1 MSTLKVNT
9 IRHTGASSDA
19 VTLATD
25 GTCTAKI
32 TNSLSNRNKI
42 INGAQVVDQR
52 GLATEATPA
61 HDAYLT
67 DRWNAHLSQ
76 GSKYKVQQVTE
87 SPAGFTN
94 SLKVTSLSAYTPLAA
109 DYFLINQYIEGYN
122 MSDLGWG
129 AVGAKTVT
137 ISFWV
142 RSSVT
147 GNYALA
153 LRQPWNRA
161 QNQSYTISSA
171 DTWEKKSLTF
181 TGDTSG
187 TWNTTNGQGMSVGF
201 ILGGGSNYEATSGSW
216 GAGSHFRFSGATNLV
231 ATNAATFY
239 VTGVQLE
246 VGDVAT
252 DFEHRSYG
260 DELARCQRYCYEH
273 LLGANQYAS
282 IMLGGYY
289 NSSRIYGSIKFPV
302 TMRTAPT
309 MVCSDIADAFNC
321 YRDGG
326 VDFVNEFHIDSAN
339 NVGPNA
345 AEILNDTDASGT
357 AGHATIIRRGSNSTT
372 TFRFEAEL

>member
-1 MSTLKVNT
+1 MSQLKVNS
-9 IRHTGASSDA
+9 IRHTSPSSDA
-19 VTLATD
+19 VTLASD

-32 TNSLSNRNKI
+32 TNNLSNRNKI

-61 HDAYLT
+61 HDQYLT

-87 SPAGFTN
+87 SPVGFTN
-94 SLKVTSLSAYTPLAA
+94 SLKVTSLSAYTPVAA

-137 ISFWV
+137 ISFWE

-153 LRQPWNRA
+153 LRQPCNRA

-216 GAGSHFRFSGATNLV
+216 GAGSHFRFNGATNLV
-231 ATNAATFY
+231 STNAATFY

>member
-19 VTLATD
+19 VTLASD

-32 TNSLSNRNKI
+32 TNNLSNRNKI

-61 HDAYLT
+61 HDQYLT

-94 SLKVTSLSAYTPLAA
+94 SLKVTSLSAYTPVAA

-231 ATNAATFY
+231 STNAATFY
-239 VTGVQLE
+239 ITGVQLE

-252 DFEHRSYG
+252 DFEHRSYS
-260 DELARCQRYCYEH
+260 DELARCHRYYYKHVEGNSKVISLGFSSATNQVSGYIQFPVPMRSSPSIDH
-273 LLGANQYAS
+273 TNGDNYYRLGAGN
-282 IMLGGYY
+282 LGGDKYVDGAWAVTGTTDQ
-289 NSSRIYGSIKFPV
+289 STRIYATPQS
-302 TMRTAPT
+302 T
-309 MVCSDIADAFNC
+309 
-321 YRDGG
+321 
-326 VDFVNEFHIDSAN
+326 
-339 NVGPNA
+339 
-345 AEILNDTDASGT
+345 LT
-357 AGHATIIRRGSNSTT
+357 AGEPGLVETT
-372 TFRFEAEL
+372 NASAYLAFSSEL

>member
-260 DELARCQRYCYEH
+260 DELARCQRYYETHNH
-273 LLGANQYAS
+273 LTTAKTTDGDVTSYWSTITSNDSNTLVVSTGIIYKVPKRAS
-282 IMLGGYY
+282 PTVTIY
-289 NSSRIYGSIKFPV
+289 NSSDTSTAARVNAQGTERTVNATYGGPHALTRIYVLGASAGNYV
-302 TMRTAPT
+302 TY
-309 MVCSDIADAFNC
+309 NW
-321 YRDGG
+321 
-326 VDFVNEFHIDSAN
+326 E
-339 NVGPNA
+339 
-345 AEILNDTDASGT
+345 AS
-357 AGHATIIRRGSNSTT
+357 
-372 TFRFEAEL
+372 AEL

>member
-239 VTGVQLE
+239 ITGVQLE
-246 VGDVAT
+246 TGDVAT

-260 DELARCQRYCYEH
+260 DELQRCMRYYQAFPIEPKSDSYTPINNSLVIPYNTSNAYWCPDFRPPLRAPSSVSYTGN
-273 LLGANQYAS
+273 LRFNGDGVSSVGMTGAGVFHNGCSSVFMHVNCSAGFTSTEPVILS
-282 IMLGGYY
+282 I
-289 NSSRIYGSIKFPV
+289 
-302 TMRTAPT
+302 
-309 MVCSDIADAFNC
+309 
-321 YRDGG
+321 
-326 VDFVNEFHIDSAN
+326 N
-339 NVGPNA
+339 NDPNA
-345 AEILNDTDASGT
+345 KFKFD
-357 AGHATIIRRGSNSTT
+357 
-372 TFRFEAEL
+372 AEL